1 MWRVL
6 AILAVW
12 WPSRLSGLLDGP
24 PLDTRLEALSLGLIV
39 PVLVWVHPAFL
50 RHVIPRTLIIAI
62 LALKFGAVLTLQ
74 QQGWC
79 LTFAPPKPMVRDS
92 TGKPHAWD
100 MRADWLADDPVC
112 SAVMTRSYRDTRE
125 LPVWFFN
132 LPPPDD
138 KPHRAGYGF
147 GEILVR
153 QTLIGFLDVPADGR
167 FELITGPATG
177 ATLLVDGRPIDA
189 REAGRHEVTLTRGA
203 HLVQLDAILSSKH
216 WPVIPKWNGHEM
228 GSMRFPAATLGPPSW
243 RDRLARPVANWLLV
257 ALCVALVVWWSIS
270 FIAHLRDP
278 ALVTWSAAASIA
290 VAMAAVHLPSAAPWY
305 AAAVL
310 VLSLLIVCRERHR
323 NLLGAFI
330 LVGVPWLAYTAAAN
344 LYQVG
349 RWTLYGE
356 GNDNFLFQ
364 RYSYR
369 VFMQHYWLEGGQI
382 TFWNQPFF
390 RWIAG
395 ALHMLFGDS
404 SVGQVYWDAAGVAIM
419 ALFAFRVLTGT
430 AGFAWGIVAAVLPMT
445 MFLLGPTLEFVGF
458 GLSEISSASLIY
470 LAAFFVMRGRT
481 ADLVAAGVLVIVA
494 FYTRLNNL
502 PMAVAVAAFAVPVT
516 LPASAVWQPRV
527 WWPVVR
533 WRAVFTIAGALALGA
548 VLFAWRTWYYT
559 GVFSVFHGTQREF
572 LAVWKPGMSAAQAL
586 SAMVSSVMMVLT
598 ATDPPAFTWHGLP
611 LVVAA
616 VIALSAM
623 LGMPGFRKAPAPIV
637 VLFLAGVAGALVTRG
652 WGHEGRFSI
661 HLFGAAS
668 VLCTW
673 AAASAIRQVVPL
685 VITKS
690 THAINEFRRRRS
702 ARWA

>member
-12 WPSRLSGLLDGP
+12 WPSRLSGILDGP
-24 PLDTRLEALSLGLIV
+24 PLDTRLEALTLGLIV
-39 PVLVWVHPAFL
+39 PVLVWAHPAFL
-50 RHVIPRTLIIAI
+50 RRAVPRALILGI
-62 LALKFGAVLTLQ
+62 LALKILGAMTLQ

-92 TGKPHAWD
+92 TGKPHTWD
-100 MRADWLADDPVC
+100 IRADWLADDPVC
-112 SAVMTRSYRDTRE
+112 SAIMTRAYRDTRE
-125 LPVWFFN
+125 LPVWFYN

-138 KPHRAGYGF
+138 KPHRGGFGF

-153 QTLIGFLDVPADGR
+153 ETLIGFIDVPADGTL
-167 FELITGPATG
+167 ELVTGPATG
-177 ATLLVDGRPIDA
+177 ASLLIDSRRVEA
-189 REAGRHEVTLTRGA
+189 REPGRHEVRLTRGI

-216 WPVIPKWNGHEM
+216 WPIVPIWNGHEM
-228 GSMRFPAATLGPPSW
+228 GSMRFPAATVGPPSS
-243 RDRLARPVANWLLV
+243 RDRWARPAANWLLAV
-257 ALCVALVVWWSIS
+257 FSAALVSWWSAS
-270 FIAHLRDP
+270 FVVRLRDP
-278 ALVTWSAAASIA
+278 ALVAWAFAASAA
-290 VAMAAVHLPSAAPWY
+290 VTAAALYLPAQAPAY

-310 VLSLLIVCRERHR
+310 ALSLLIVFRERYR
-323 NLLGAFI
+323 NLFGAFV

-369 VFMQHYWLEGGQI
+369 VFMQHYWLEGGQV
-382 TFWNQPFF
+382 TFWNQPLF

-404 SVGQVYWDAAGVAIM
+404 SVGQVYWDAAGIAIM
-419 ALFAFRVLTGT
+419 ALFAFRMLAPT
-430 AGFAWGIVAAVLPMT
+430 AGFAWGLVAAILPLS

-458 GLSEISSASLIY
+458 GLSEISSASFIY
-470 LAAFFVMRGRT
+470 LAAFFALRGGGR
-481 ADLVAAGVLVIVA
+481 DLIAAGVLVILA

-502 PMAVAVAAFAVPVT
+502 PMAFAVAAFALPLT
-516 LPASAVWQPRV
+516 LPAAAMWRPRA
-527 WWPVVR
+527 WWPLVR
-533 WRAVFTIAGALALGA
+533 WRVVFAIAGALALGA

-559 GVFSVFHGTQREF
+559 GVFGVFHGTQREF
-572 LAVWKPGMSAAQAL
+572 LAVWKPGMSAWQAMQ
-586 SAMVSSVMMVLT
+586 AMAGSVMMVLT

-616 VIALSAM
+616 VIAVAAITAL
-623 LGMPGFRKAPAPIV
+623 PGFRQAPLPV
-637 VLFLAGVAGALVTRG
+637 VALFVAGIAGALVTRG

-673 AAASAIRQVVPL
+673 AVASAVQ
-685 VITKS
+685 
-690 THAINEFRRRRS
+690 AFRRTRFAS
-702 ARWA
+702 AGSNAEL